1 MFLSGYIAVRKM
13 RQLYPLICRLA
24 VIQSA
29 RWKRPIRFIF
39 EADPHIEGF
48 YSVKRGL
55 SAKAQAPAQPLEAA
69 LKNLQKELHICV
81 AEHATS
87 HTFVHAGVVAWKD
100 RTLILP
106 GFSHAGKSS
115 ALLWSLVQAGAV
127 YYSDE
132 YAIFDEH
139 GSVYPFALPIGLR
152 LNHGERRFIRPDNV
166 SLFAA

>member
-1 MFLSGYIAVRKM
+1 M
-13 RQLYPLICRLA
+13 RQAVSAHLPLGCN
-24 VIQSA
+24 
-29 RWKRPIRFIF
+29 PISPMEAAHRFIF

-69 LKNLQKELHICV
+69 LRTLQKELHICV
-81 AEHATS
+81 AEHATIMRLS
-87 HTFVHAGVVAWKD
+87 MQVLSRGRIASLFC
-100 RTLILP
+100 P
-106 GFSHAGKSS
+106 GFSHAGKST
-115 ALLWSLVQAGAV
+115 LVWSLVQAGAV

-152 LNHGERRFIRPDNV
+152 LNDGEQTIYNV
-166 SLFAA
+166 PIM